1 MCKCA
6 CQFSACLS
14 QTLFS
19 SCGGMDR
26 LRLLQIDQSY
36 IVNPRAEIRIFDFM
50 IYIVLDQ
57 AL

>member
-1 MCKCA
+1 
-6 CQFSACLS
+6 
-14 QTLFS
+14 
-19 SCGGMDR
+19 MDR